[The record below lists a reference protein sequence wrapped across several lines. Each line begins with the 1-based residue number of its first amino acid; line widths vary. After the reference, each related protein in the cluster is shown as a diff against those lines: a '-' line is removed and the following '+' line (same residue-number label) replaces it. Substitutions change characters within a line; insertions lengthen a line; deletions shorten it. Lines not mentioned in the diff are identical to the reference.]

1 MKEKQ
6 YNLDIPFFFLEQPLT
21 WRRQCST
28 NICKVKSAAFH
39 SESKHCSCGASQ
51 LSCSG
56 EGGPDE
62 RSEPIGTNLWKT
74 KSRQIFIL
82 TVLCTSNTS
91 DHREYLSCCPDVR
104 VFCAALG
111 SHSLI
116 VVSVKCF
123 KSYISYR
130 RKKQQQTNRTE
141 ISSTNWLKGS
151 IRAIE
156 NYTLFHLHSILYTP
170 LKQNQT
176 R

>member
-1 MKEKQ
+1 MSVVMKEKQ

-39 SESKHCSCGASQ
+39 SERKHCSCGASQ
-51 LSCSG
+51 LSRSG

-82 TVLCTSNTS
+82 TVHIKHIRPQRIFKLLSWCPSVLCSTQITQ
-91 DHREYLSCCPDVR
+91 
-104 VFCAALG
+104 
-111 SHSLI
+111 SLI
-116 VVSVKCF
+116 VVSIKCF

-130 RKKQQQTNRTE
+130 RKNNNNRQIELKLVAQTD
-141 ISSTNWLKGS
+141 
-151 IRAIE
+151 
-156 NYTLFHLHSILYTP
+156 
-170 LKQNQT
+170 
-176 R
+176 

>member
-1 MKEKQ
+1 MSVVMKEKQ

-104 VFCAALG
+104 VFCEALG
-111 SHSLI
+111 SHRVLLW
-116 VVSVKCF
+116 SVLSALNLTSATEGKNNNRQIEL
-123 KSYISYR
+123 KLVA
-130 RKKQQQTNRTE
+130 QTD
-141 ISSTNWLKGS
+141 
-151 IRAIE
+151 
-156 NYTLFHLHSILYTP
+156 
-170 LKQNQT
+170 
-176 R
+176 